1 MIRLILVV
9 ILTVIAIA
17 SLIFT
22 LIVMLIQ
29 TNFLYGFI
37 SLMVAVI
44 SILIWR
50 YLINTDEDAYKIV
63 F

>member
-9 ILTVIAIA
+9 ILTVIVIA

-22 LIVMLIQ
+22 FIMMLTQ

-37 SLMVAVI
+37 SLTVAIV

-50 YLINTDEDAYKIV
+50 YLINTDKDVDIHIK
-63 F
+63 